1 MLLSFLTVVSMDI
14 CEEQVVIARGLCL
27 LSEEGKLV
35 KRKYWILHVPYAVA
49 LRRPFQN
56 AMAVARHGRGMGTAW
71 HT

>member
-1 MLLSFLTVVSMDI
+1 MDI
-14 CEEQVVIARGLCL
+14 CEEQVVTACGLCL

-56 AMAVARHGRGMGTAW
+56 GIVVARHGTRESNTASLCKSNGRD
-71 HT
+71 TI